1 MSLSLPKKRTDGTLA
16 VLTPKYYASLS
27 KSPNPSF
34 LSDKVR
40 ITPSGLVSSRALN
53 DCLAA

>member
-1 MSLSLPKKRTDGTLA
+1 LSLFLPKKRTDGTLA
-16 VLTPKYYASLS
+16 VLTPKNSASLS

-40 ITPSGLVSSRALN
+40 ITPSGLV
-53 DCLAA
+53 

>member
-1 MSLSLPKKRTDGTLA
+1 LSLFLPKKRTAGTLA
-16 VLTPKYYASLS
+16 VLTPKNSASLS

-40 ITPSGLVSSRALN
+40 ITPSGLV
-53 DCLAA
+53 